1 MKKHIP
7 NILTLCN
14 LLSGIIGITLVFEN
28 ELLYASIGIWIGAV
42 FDFFDGFAARFVKAD
57 SLLGKQLDSLAD
69 MVTFGLLPSF
79 IVYQLFL
86 NTTDIKI
93 WASLAFLI
101 ALFSAL
107 RLAKFNIDERQTSD
121 FIGLNTPASA
131 IFISALPYY
140 ADSAH
145 YSYFI
150 TPLLLSIITV
160 AISFLMVSEI
170 RFFSFKIK
178 NLTWAKDKWRIN
190 LLAIAVVLFFI
201 LQVLSLPLIIILYL
215 LFSLADNKSN
225 KN

>member
-215 LFSLADNKSN
+215 LFSLADNKFN
-225 KN
+225 KF